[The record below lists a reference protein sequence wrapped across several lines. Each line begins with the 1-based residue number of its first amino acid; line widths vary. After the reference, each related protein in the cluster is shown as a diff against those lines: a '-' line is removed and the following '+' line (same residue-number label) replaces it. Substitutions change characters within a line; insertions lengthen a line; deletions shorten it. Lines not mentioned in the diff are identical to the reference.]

1 MIKIIKIQFLLK
13 LNKFNKNKINNFKMS
28 EDEQVYNAEISD
40 NDNVVVDENIIE
52 EEVLEL
58 NNPAQNNNQN
68 NRNRNRNRNQNRQNR
83 HNRNELTTTFKK
95 FLPQMQSIP
104 KAIFRL
110 AQMWFIFFVV
120 VTLISCPSREWLR
133 YNYETYC
140 RGGSY
145 DGTQWTDGFLNFVS
159 NKAWYG
165 DDHSCDQYRR
175 WTKTAERFCPI
186 KDAGLSREIPTM
198 LATATIL
205 PAFAYM
211 LKQIFGNLSNGNNGN
226 NNRKNNNRNNNRRN

>member
-40 NDNVVVDENIIE
+40 NDNVVVDEN
-52 EEVLEL
+52 VVEL
-58 NNPAQNNNQN
+58 RN
-68 NRNRNRNRNQNRQNR
+68 NRNNRNHQN
-83 HNRNELTTTFKK
+83 HNRNELTTTLKK
-95 FLPQMQSIP
+95 CLPQMQSIP

-120 VTLISCPSREWLR
+120 VTLVSCPSREWLR

-226 NNRKNNNRNNNRRN
+226 NNKKNNNRNNNRRN

>member
-1 MIKIIKIQFLLK
+1 
-13 LNKFNKNKINNFKMS
+13 MS
-28 EDEQVYNAEISD
+28 EDEQVYNAESIEISE
-40 NDNVVVDENIIE
+40 NDDILVNENIIE

-58 NNPAQNNNQN
+58 NNSAQNNNHHN

-83 HNRNELTTTFKK
+83 YNNNNNRNELTTSFKK

-110 AQMWFIFFVV
+110 AQMWFIFFIV
-120 VTLISCPSREWLR
+120 VTLVSCPSREWLR
-133 YNYETYC
+133 YNYDTYC
-140 RGGSY
+140 RGGLY

-186 KDAGLSREIPTM
+186 KDSGLSREIPTM
-198 LATATIL
+198 LATATLL
-205 PAFAYM
+205 PAFAYI
-211 LKQIFGNLSNGNNGN
+211 LKQIFGNLSSGNNNGN
-226 NNRKNNNRNNNRRN
+226 NKKNNNRNNNRRN

>member
-40 NDNVVVDENIIE
+40 NDNVVVDEN
-52 EEVLEL
+52 VVEL
-58 NNPAQNNNQN
+58 RN
-68 NRNRNRNRNQNRQNR
+68 NRNNRNNRNHQN

>member
-58 NNPAQNNNQN
+58 NNQNNNQN
-68 NRNRNRNRNQNRQNR
+68 NRNRNRNQNRQN
-83 HNRNELTTTFKK
+83 HYNRNELTTTFKK

-104 KAIFRL
+104 KAIFKL

-226 NNRKNNNRNNNRRN
+226 NNKKNNNRNNNRRN